1 MNYSRTFWATIL
13 SFSIFI
19 FSSCSSTT
27 QNVLP
32 KDFNRG
38 VSFGMSESELL
49 NVENEITFD
58 ISEKRFEKSGNNVR
72 TLTSSQPVIIGE
84 NAATVSYM
92 LINDKLNSIDYTFE
106 VKYPKSQISD
116 IPAYQLYDKYKKLL
130 SDEYGLPTKEE
141 KDDSNYFETY
151 RSEWANND
159 LSVAIYVGQTVES
172 SESFAYPA
180 EIDDTVSVYFINQ

>member
-1 MNYSRTFWATIL
+1 MNNSRTFWATIL

-49 NVENEITFD
+49 NIENEITFD
-58 ISEKRFEKSGNNVR
+58 ISEKKFEKSGNNVR

-151 RSEWANND
+151 RSELANND
-159 LSVAIYVGQTVES
+159 LSVAIYVGQTIES